1 VESSAPKRQGKKRT
15 PQRAVPQ
22 SVRRSGKP
30 LFFGWGGHLTHHER
44 EQVKERIAAGIG
56 IGLVVVIAGII
67 GWGLYYQNVIKPA
80 QAAAARNKPV
90 AQIGKA
96 VITHAWYEKVLGIQ
110 QKNLTAS
117 INQYNNLIAK
127 DSASTSKKIKAQAT
141 ALQQYVTQLQSQ
153 ESSLPSQS
161 YQELIDNAVIEQNGA
176 SAGLHLSSAAL
187 AKYLHT
193 VIYKQFTSPIRFG
206 EQAAAYGIS
215 QAQLKSLFLMS
226 YRYDKLK
233 TLLTS
238 KVPKKQFEVHVR
250 HILIGPPTTD
260 ASTMGKAKYNVL
272 VATDKALALRIQ
284 HELENGGSW
293 KTLALKYST
302 DPGSKKLGGDYG
314 WVGPT
319 TYNSYVSAYK
329 NAALHQ
335 QIGTIKVIH
344 SQFGY
349 HVFQVLGRGQHP
361 LSATDLSTA
370 QSSALQNWLTKE
382 EAIKGYVQKF
392 ITPPAP
398 ASTGLSSIP

>member
-1 VESSAPKRQGKKRT
+1 MESSAPKRQGKKRT
-15 PQRAVPQ
+15 PQRAVSQ

-44 EQVKERIAAGIG
+44 EQAKERIAAGIG

-90 AQIGKA
+90 AQIGNTN
-96 VITHAWYEKVLGIQ
+96 ITTAWYHKVLGIQ
-110 QKNLTAS
+110 QLNFKNNIA
-117 INQYNNLIAK
+117 QYRNAIAK
-127 DSASTSKKIKAQAT
+127 DSASSSAKLKSQAT
-141 ALQQYVTQLQSQ
+141 ALQQYVTQLEGQQ
-153 ESSLPSQS
+153 SSLPSQA
-161 YQELIDNAVIEQNGA
+161 YQELIDNAVIEQKGA
-176 SAGLHLSSAAL
+176 LAGLHLSPTAL
-187 AKYLHT
+187 NKYLHS
-193 VIYKQFTSPIRFG
+193 VIYKQFGGPIRFG
-206 EQAAAYGIS
+206 EQAAAYRIS
-215 QAQLKSLFLMS
+215 QAQLKSLFLMT

-233 TLLTS
+233 TILAA
-238 KVPKKQFEVHVR
+238 KVPKTQFEVHVR
-250 HILIGPPTTD
+250 HILIGPPTSDKT
-260 ASTMGKAKYNVL
+260 TMTKAKYDAL
-272 VATDKALALRIQ
+272 VAKDKALALRIQ
-284 HELENGGSW
+284 HEQENGGSW
-293 KTLALKYST
+293 KTLAMKYST

-319 TYNSYVSAYK
+319 TYNSYVPAYK

-349 HVFQVLGRGQHP
+349 RVFQVLGRGQHP
-361 LSATDLSTA
+361 LSASDLSTA